1 MSDIETANWSET
13 AASNNAAPP
22 NGMPEGMAPS
32 GVNDA
37 GREIM
42 GAVKREWDRSHP
54 TVTSGGSA
62 NAQTLSYS
70 VNPGALVQ
78 GQVYSF
84 IAGFTNTGPASL
96 QVGSL
101 VARTLKLDGQGL
113 LGGEIG
119 AGNVITVFYDG
130 SAYQIVSSRPIPTI
144 PAKNILINPD
154 FDIWQRGA
162 GDSAII
168 VFPAS
173 SSTYGPDRWYV
184 GSGANEAG
192 TVSASGIVVGGSRHS
207 ALVERTA
214 GQTGTSPMNFGQALT
229 TDQMI
234 QMQGRAVTIS
244 GWAIAGANFS
254 PTNGTVTIK
263 LYVGT
268 SSEAKRGGGFTG
280 ETLVAS
286 ASLNLMSG
294 GVPAAA
300 QKFTATGTVPFL
312 STQGEFRF
320 EWTPVGTA
328 GAQDY
333 VAFQQCKLEIG
344 NQATAFQAVQFA
356 DELARCQRFYWKT
369 FPYATAPAQ
378 NTGSS
383 TGALQGVQAAGAGAN
398 GFFGNFPLPTRM
410 RVVGS
415 VITYN
420 PLAANANAR
429 NADAAADAT
438 IGTAPSSETTI
449 AFSITTAGGSA
460 AGQRNV
466 VHVTIDSEL

>member
-1 MSDIETANWSET
+1 MSDIETSNWSEA

-22 NGMPEGMAPS
+22 NGMPEAMAPS
-32 GVNDA
+32 GVNDS

-42 GAVKREWDRSHP
+42 AAIKREWDRSHP

-70 VNPGALVQ
+70 VNPTALTQ

-84 IAGFTNTGPASL
+84 IAGFTNTGAATL

-101 VARTLKLDGQGL
+101 TAKTLKLDGQGL
-113 LGGEIG
+113 LGGEVA
-119 AGNVITVFYDG
+119 AGNVITAFYDG
-130 SAYQIVSSRPIPTI
+130 SAYQIISSRPVSTI

-162 GDSAII
+162 GDNAVIN
-168 VFPAS
+168 FAAS

-184 GSGANEAG
+184 GSGVNEAG
-192 TVSASGIVVGGSRHS
+192 TVSAGGIVVTGSRHS
-207 ALVERTA
+207 GLVQRTA

-234 QMQGRAVTIS
+234 QMQGKPVTLS
-244 GWAIAGANFS
+244 GWAIVGPNFS

-268 SSEAKRGGGFTG
+268 GSVAKRGGGFTG

-294 GVPAAA
+294 GVPTPA
-300 QKFTATGTVPFL
+300 QKFTVTGTVPINA
-312 STQGEFRF
+312 TQGEFRF
-320 EWTPVGTA
+320 EWIPVGAA
-328 GAQDY
+328 GAFDY

-344 NQATAFQAVQFA
+344 NQASAFEAVQFA
-356 DELARCQRFYWKT
+356 GELARCQRFYQKT
-369 FPYATAPAQ
+369 FDYAVAPVQNAGTTHNFVFRENTAASVADFNDMTPYP
-378 NTGSS
+378 G
-383 TGALQGVQAAGAGAN
+383 G
-398 GFFGNFPLPTRM
+398 PM
-410 RVVGS
+410 RVTPT
-415 VITYN
+415 ITTYN
-420 PLAANANAR
+420 PAAPNAQVLDVSAG
-429 NADAAADAT
+429 ADCS
-438 IGTAPSSETTI
+438 GTTV
-449 AFSITTAGGSA
+449 AGGEKLWQLNWTNA
-460 AGQRNV
+460 ASGAVGHILRA
-466 VHVTIDSEL
+466 HASFEAEI